1 MDGGQRRSLPRRIFF
16 SLQFYTSKAEAKLRE
31 RERERE
37 RERDRGD
44 LVFERDKRIFLF
56 KQ

>member
-37 RERDRGD
+37 RDRGD